1 MNALALPDPDL
12 AELSTPPGAEGAQA
26 HGVHLSA
33 LALIYLRHAAPARA
47 MVLGLAA
54 MTMGDLR
61 PQTVL
66 LVAESL
72 IEAGDPEQALA
83 VLRRFD
89 DAPAAAPAPEAEA
102 EADDRP
108 APLTAPLSAVP
119 TPAQV
124 AARHYL
130 DARALYRQNRPEAAR
145 AALDRAIALAEGVVA

>member
-89 DAPAAAPAPEAEA
+89 DAPAATAEA

-108 APLTAPLSAVP
+108 APLTAPLTAVP
-119 TPAQV
+119 TLAQA

>member
-1 MNALALPDPDL
+1 
-12 AELSTPPGAEGAQA
+12 
-26 HGVHLSA
+26 
-33 LALIYLRHAAPARA
+33 

-89 DAPAAAPAPEAEA
+89 DAPAPATEAEA

-108 APLTAPLSAVP
+108 APLTAPP

>member
-83 VLRRFD
+83 VLCRFD
-89 DAPAAAPAPEAEA
+89 DAPAPAAAPEA

-108 APLTAPLSAVP
+108 APRTAPLSAVP
-119 TPAQV
+119 TPAQA

>member
-66 LVAESL
+66 LVAQSL

-83 VLRRFD
+83 VLERFD
-89 DAPAAAPAPEAEA
+89 SAGTDDETRGLSAAP
-102 EADDRP
+102 
-108 APLTAPLSAVP
+108 T
-119 TPAQV
+119 TAQV

-130 DARALYRQNRPEAAR
+130 TARVLHRQGRAEAAR
-145 AALDRAIALAEGVVA
+145 AEMDRAIDLAEAAAS

>member
-89 DAPAAAPAPEAEA
+89 DAPAPATEAEA

-108 APLTAPLSAVP
+108 APLTAPP

>member
-89 DAPAAAPAPEAEA
+89 DAPAAAPEA

-108 APLTAPLSAVP
+108 APRTAPLTAPP

>member
-89 DAPAAAPAPEAEA
+89 DPPAAAPEAEA

>member
-89 DAPAAAPAPEAEA
+89 DALAAAPEA

-108 APLTAPLSAVP
+108 APLTAPP
-119 TPAQV
+119 TPAQA

>member
-12 AELSTPPGAEGAQA
+12 AERSTPPGAEGAQA

-89 DAPAAAPAPEAEA
+89 GAPAAAPAPEAEA

-108 APLTAPLSAVP
+108 APLTAPP

-145 AALDRAIALAEGVVA
+145 AALDRAIALAEGITP

>member
-1 MNALALPDPDL
+1 MNQLSLPDADL
-12 AELSTPPGAEGAQA
+12 ADAALVPEGGDAA
-26 HGVHLSA
+26 VHGRHLSA

-66 LVAESL
+66 LVAEAL

-83 VLRRFD
+83 VLARFD
-89 DAPAAAPAPEAEA
+89 DDPSIDAGSPARLDVPA
-102 EADDRP
+102 
-108 APLTAPLSAVP
+108 TQ
-119 TPAQV
+119 AQI

-130 DARALYRQNRPEAAR
+130 TARVLYRQGRPEAAR
-145 AALDRAIALAEGVVA
+145 AEMDRAIELAGVAAP

>member
-89 DAPAAAPAPEAEA
+89 DAPAAASAQAEA

-108 APLTAPLSAVP
+108 APLTAVP
-119 TPAQV
+119 TPAQA